1 MKYSCF
7 LEKVR
12 FPGPSLFICVA
23 VFAFTLVT
31 LSGFLQVRCAN
42 AQLPCCG
49 CNLPCAA
56 CTGIQIEE
64 AEITRRHFSSEMEA
78 HRNWLTDRYFTDYIR
93 PTWMSATQQLTVTG
107 MFQAGLIGTFFDAKH
122 QLETQSLLDEIHI
135 EAIEEYQPSAPLC
148 RFASVTTALA
158 SSEQRKRANRIGFAE
173 NVLGRNMLAENT
185 LAGRGRVIESDSRLR
200 QFRTIYCHPEDG
212 DGHLVGSE
220 EMICG
225 ENPPDDP
232 SRYNNDVNFTGLV
245 DRPLTLDVNTVDN
258 ENTPAEKDI
267 IALARNLYNQ
277 EIIDYQGAEG
287 GDEPRSPLLA
297 VTANIENFIEFNAY
311 NAKLNVAENSF
322 FHLVSEKSKGTGASG
337 EYLTQLMQQL
347 GLTQED
353 ADRMLGENPSYF
365 AQMEV
370 LTKKLYQNPNF
381 LVGLIDL
388 PQNIN
393 RQMAALETFELMQKR
408 DFYLGLVR
416 QEMLL
421 SVILEEL
428 LNERFDDIDKRNV
441 NQNTQP

>member
-1 MKYSCF
+1 MLKRKIAFRSNKTKVYSALMLFGFITVAFFWNINCAAACHDNC
-7 LEKVR
+7 
-12 FPGPSLFICVA
+12 GCPSPCGRCA
-23 VFAFTLVT
+23 P
-31 LSGFLQVRCAN
+31 LQV
-42 AQLPCCG
+42 
-49 CNLPCAA
+49 
-56 CTGIQIEE
+56 EE
-64 AEITRRHFSSEMEA
+64 ATETRRHFSSEMEA
-78 HRNWLTDRYFTDYIR
+78 HRNWLTDRYFTDFIR
-93 PTWMSATQQLTVTG
+93 PTWMFATQQLTVTG
-107 MFQAGLIGTFFDAKH
+107 MFQTGLIGTFFDAKH

-185 LAGRGRVIESDSRLR
+185 LAGRGKVIESDSRLR

-225 ENPPDDP
+225 ENPPDNP

-258 ENTPAEKDI
+258 ENTPAEQDI

-287 GDEPRSPLLA
+287 GDEPRSPLLV

-311 NAKLNVAENSF
+311 NSKLNVAENSF

-337 EYLTQLMQQL
+337 EYLTRLMQQL

-428 LNERFDDIDKRNV
+428 LNERFDDLDKRNV